1 MFLKKKMD
9 EVGIT
14 SQELARKLDVSP
26 VTTYRWENKLRKI
39 SPEQAIL
46 IAEICKCSPAE
57 ILFPAKKINK
67 IDVECYAEDYIVKP
81 LHKRNFRKVIVPG
94 GFYTPQTK
102 AVQFYAP
109 GREQHNEIHL
119 YEKTGVWDYDFNGFS
134 EDAINRTCYIKPTTE
149 AKKKGYRNV
158 IAIIEIDKTQSTF
171 RLNLLHPETKK
182 PISKTATN
190 VDPRDIKIAAPRKMT
205 FFESYNKYF
214 KKNIN

>member
-149 AKKKGYRNV
+149 AKKKGCRDV

-171 RLNLLHPETKK
+171 RLNLLHPETKNC
-182 PISKTATN
+182 ST
-190 VDPRDIKIAAPRKMT
+190 
-205 FFESYNKYF
+205 
-214 KKNIN
+214 KKNDFF